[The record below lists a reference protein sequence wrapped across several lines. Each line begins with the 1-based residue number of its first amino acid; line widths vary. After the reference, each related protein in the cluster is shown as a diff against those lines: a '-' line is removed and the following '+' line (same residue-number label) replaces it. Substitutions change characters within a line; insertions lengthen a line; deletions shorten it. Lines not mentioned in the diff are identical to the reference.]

1 MQPREGRIVARRAH
15 RRCSW
20 LVVRRARPDGRL
32 FACGVRDPTVGG
44 PATALPLTHVRIHP

>member
-20 LVVRRARPDGRL
+20 LVVRRARPDDRL
-32 FACGVRDPTVGG
+32 VACGVRDPTVGG
-44 PATALPLTHVRIHP
+44 PATALPLTHVWIHP